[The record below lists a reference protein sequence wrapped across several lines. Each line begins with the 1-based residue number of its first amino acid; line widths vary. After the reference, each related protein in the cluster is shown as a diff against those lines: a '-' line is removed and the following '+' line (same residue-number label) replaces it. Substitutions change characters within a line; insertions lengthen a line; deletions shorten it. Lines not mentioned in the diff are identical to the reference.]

1 MGRRNPLPLPGDAGI
16 RLLTPEDVPRLC
28 LGRQRRAN
36 ETTVREIVASYPNR
50 SVWAPETL
58 EFVLVAPWRHRREV
72 AAIDELAAVKHAG
85 ALLHAAVEH
94 SRRAG
99 DAMALLMEMDDQRPA
114 AFYRRAGMRLI
125 ENVITYELPRVR
137 PVVIP
142 GKLNVRTADPARQD
156 DLAALLHLDHT
167 AFPWLW
173 WNSAEEFRVYGAAPG
188 TALYIGA
195 VEQRPVAYFGLSIYP
210 GWGHLDRIAVDP
222 AAQGRGYGRQTL
234 AAAINLLLGT
244 GAKRVALS
252 TQQANTRS
260 QQLYESFGFRR
271 SPGYDYQLYGT
282 PVPAAVAAP
291 APEAGRPAG
300 SPEAA
305 MEVETRRW
313 AAPSANCSS

>member
-1 MGRRNPLPLPGDAGI
+1 
-16 RLLTPEDVPRLC
+16 LLTPEDVSRLR

-36 ETTVREIVASYPNR
+36 EATVRDIVASYPNR

-58 EFVLVAPWRHRREV
+58 EFVLVAPWRHRVEV

-94 SRRAG
+94 SRQAG
-99 DAMALLMEMDDQRPA
+99 DAMAVLMEMDDQRPA

-137 PVVIP
+137 PVVMP
-142 GKLNVRTADPARQD
+142 GDLTVKLADPARAD
-156 DLAALLHLDHT
+156 DLAALLQVDHA

-173 WNSAEEFRVYGAAPG
+173 WNSAEEFRAYGEAPG

-195 VEQRPVAYFGLSIYP
+195 VAQRPIAYFGVSIFP

-222 AAQGRGYGRQTL
+222 AVQGRGYGRQTL
-234 AAAINLLLGT
+234 AAAINALLGAGT
-244 GAKRVALS
+244 KRIALS

-271 SPGYDYQLYGT
+271 SPGYDYRLYGT
-282 PVPAAVAAP
+282 PVPAVVPALAPDAART
-291 APEAGRPAG
+291 AGLPNAG
-300 SPEAA
+300 
-305 MEVETRRW
+305 MEVETRKW